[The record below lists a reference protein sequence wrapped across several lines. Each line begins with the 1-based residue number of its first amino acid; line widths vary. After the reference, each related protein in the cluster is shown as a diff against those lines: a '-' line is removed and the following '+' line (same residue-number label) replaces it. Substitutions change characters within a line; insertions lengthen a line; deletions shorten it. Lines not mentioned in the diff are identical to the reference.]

1 MKKYDWNQLKG
12 DMLFAWQ
19 QCIDE
24 GLAVEE
30 FKNECKLC
38 DESEKYSEQDAE
50 NLYEKMKLKLC
61 KNLARWMEYL
71 KEKI

>member
-38 DESEKYSEQDAE
+38 DESEKYCTWTAQGFRFYGVG
-50 NLYEKMKLKLC
+50 LYAKRRFV
-61 KNLARWMEYL
+61 ARQGRGEG
-71 KEKI
+71 